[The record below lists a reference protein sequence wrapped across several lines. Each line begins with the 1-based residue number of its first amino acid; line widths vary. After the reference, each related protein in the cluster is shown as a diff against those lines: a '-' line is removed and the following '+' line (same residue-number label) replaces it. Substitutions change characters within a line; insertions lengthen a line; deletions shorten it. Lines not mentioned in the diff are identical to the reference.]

1 MRRMLEGAWSR
12 VGFEEPAFVDR
23 LLMVGTL
30 SGVVG
35 AVLCLAA
42 LSGLTVG
49 GFAVAGAAAVML
61 LTVPRLHYGWRLA
74 LALSTTLLVAVVSP
88 RVSLVPFFFSV
99 PLGLVL
105 ALEPLSAWRRLLAF
119 VGPSVGAAWC
129 LLVAQGLGAKHLGAL
144 AGLSWV
150 ALGSAGLFIALGS
163 ALAWV
168 TIAADAVEPQLVVPR
183 VRQAWQRLRRALQR
197 VGDDAARARLDE
209 LSREGAQRWISARAE
224 HAALL
229 AGVDV
234 TLEEETRSA
243 VRALEDRLET
253 TDDGELQTHLAQL
266 LRVHRDTLEQLDSQR
281 RRLERAE
288 ARVAAEAGWLETAAF
303 SIELAPRNAV
313 GLGDLAQR
321 LVTLATR

>member
-1 MRRMLEGAWSR
+1 
-12 VGFEEPAFVDR
+12 
-23 LLMVGTL
+23 
-30 SGVVG
+30 
-35 AVLCLAA
+35 
-42 LSGLTVG
+42 
-49 GFAVAGAAAVML
+49 
-61 LTVPRLHYGWRLA
+61 
-74 LALSTTLLVAVVSP
+74 LVA
-88 RVSLVPFFFSV
+88 
-99 PLGLVL
+99 
-105 ALEPLSAWRRLLAF
+105 
-119 VGPSVGAAWC
+119 
-129 LLVAQGLGAKHLGAL
+129 
-144 AGLSWV
+144 
-150 ALGSAGLFIALGS
+150 
-163 ALAWV
+163 
-168 TIAADAVEPQLVVPR
+168 PR

-243 VRALEDRLET
+243 VRALEERLET